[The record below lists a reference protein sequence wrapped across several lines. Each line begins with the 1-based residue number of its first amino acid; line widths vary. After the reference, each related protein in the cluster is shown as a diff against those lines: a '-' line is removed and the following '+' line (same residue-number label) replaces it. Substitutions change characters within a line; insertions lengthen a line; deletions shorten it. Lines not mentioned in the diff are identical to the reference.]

1 MPEVVAR
8 GASATITALIR
19 SALTEGRFAP
29 NQQLFEANL
38 AAHFHTSRGPIR
50 DALHQLTAEGLLR
63 QVPNRGVFV
72 IAFDVEALLDLYFA
86 RRVVEETAAV
96 ALSKSRNPRLAGL
109 EDAMARLR
117 RATKSSDWVRI
128 VQADL
133 DFHEALVEASGS
145 QHLIRMFR
153 ALSGEARMSLQWFEQ
168 LYPEPGD
175 LIDEHQP
182 ILDAIASHDSTRVK
196 KQLAIHM
203 REAMQRLSEEA
214 RRSRDLIPM
223 PSRNASMA
231 GRRSVVAAADPRSS
245 RKRTKTPG

>member
-1 MPEVVAR
+1 MAEALGR
-8 GASATITALIR
+8 GASATITTRIR
-19 SALTEGRFAP
+19 AALTEGRFAP

-50 DALHQLTAEGLLR
+50 EALHQLTAEGLLR

-72 IAFDVEALLDLYFA
+72 IPFDVEALLDLYFA

-96 ALSKSRNPRLAGL
+96 ALSKSRNPRLSGL
-109 EDAMARLR
+109 EVAMARLR
-117 RATKSSDWVRI
+117 RATKGRDWARI

-133 DFHEALVEASGS
+133 DFHEALVEASES
-145 QHLIRMFR
+145 RHLIRMFR
-153 ALSGEARMSLQWFEQ
+153 ALSGEARMSLLWFEQ

-182 ILDAIASHDSTRVK
+182 ILDAIASHDSTSVK

-214 RRSRDLIPM
+214 RRNRDSIPM
-223 PSRNASMA
+223 PSRNASMS
-231 GRRSVVAAADPRSS
+231 GPRSVGAAANLRSS
-245 RKRTKTPG
+245 PKRTKTPG